1 MAQILRILIA
11 YPALFLLQK
20 IIKRFSLFISL
31 IVFICVIVFAGEYI
45 NNFFPND
52 LFKNLNLTEEESA
65 TNEATI
71 KEVTI
76 SKGDTIGAILR
87 KQDLPNLDIR
97 ALIKVATNKK
107 ITSQLKIGQKLVF
120 EYNIQLIE
128 KEDSDLNEEALVLDR
143 MIFVKDKI
151 NSIEFVRQE
160 DKFIAHNIKA
170 PLKKLITQYNATID
184 SSLIT
189 SLKKAGMS
197 TTSIMNL
204 INAYSHQIDFQR
216 QIRAGDKISVI
227 SEKFV
232 TENDEFSHHGKILY
246 SNLNSRG
253 SEYTIYRFSPSG
265 KKEDLQFFSEDG
277 QSIKSTLL
285 RTPVKVARISSH
297 YGYRKKHP
305 VLGYGAMHKGVDF
318 AASIG
323 TPIYA
328 SGSGTVSF
336 IGWKSGYGRFILIKH
351 DRTLSTA
358 YAHSSKFAKG
368 LKKGSRVKQGDII
381 AFVGKSGRVTG
392 PHLHYEVRINDK
404 QVNPMKFK
412 SKPGIKLTG
421 AKLTNFKK
429 YKNQIQELGKKLG
442 DDLELTAEKINE
454 IKLL

>member
-1 MAQILRILIA
+1 MAQIFRILIA
-11 YPALFLLQK
+11 YPAFFLLQK
-20 IIKRFSLFISL
+20 IIKRFSLFVGL
-31 IVFICVIVFAGEYI
+31 VVFICVIIFAGEYI
-45 NNFFPND
+45 NNFFPNN
-52 LFKNLNLTEEESA
+52 LFDNIDFSEEGSS
-65 TNEATI
+65 NEAKIQEVEI
-71 KEVTI
+71 K
-76 SKGDTIGAILR
+76 KGDTLGAILR

-97 ALIKVATNKK
+97 NLIKLATDQK

-120 EYNIQLIE
+120 EYSIQLSE
-128 KEDSDLNEEALVLDR
+128 KEDSDLNEESYSLDR
-143 MIFVKDKI
+143 MIFVKDKVH
-151 NSIEFVRQE
+151 SIEFVRQD

-170 PLKKLITQYNATID
+170 PLKKLITQYNTTIS
-184 SSLIT
+184 SSLIA

-197 TTSIMNL
+197 TNSIVHL

-216 QIRAGDKISVI
+216 QIRSGDKITVI
-227 SEKFV
+227 TEKFV
-232 TENDEFSHHGKILY
+232 TENNEFSHHGKILY
-246 SNLNSRG
+246 ANLNSQKTD
-253 SEYTIYRFSPSG
+253 YNIYRFSPSG

-305 VLGYGAMHKGVDF
+305 VLGYGRMHKGVDF

-328 SGSGTVSF
+328 SGNGTISF
-336 IGWKSGYGRFILIKH
+336 IGWKSGYGRFILIRH
-351 DRTLSTA
+351 DKTLSTA
-358 YAHSSKFAKG
+358 YAHASKFAKG

-392 PHLHYEVRINDK
+392 PHLHYEVRINGK

-421 AKLTNFKK
+421 AKLTNFNKHK
-429 YKNQIQELGKKLG
+429 EKILKLGKKLEDG
-442 DDLELTAEKINE
+442 ADLKPEEINE
-454 IKLL
+454 IKLY